1 MDDRMAID
9 ILDTGHDALPELLF
23 GCHPDV
29 TQDRA
34 GKLGEEALDE
44 IEPGA
49 VDGREGEHEAAARSS
64 GEPASGLLRYMSGM
78 IVENQ
83 LNRGAGRIGGIKE
96 PEEFD
101 ELAAAVAVS
110 DQGMNL
116 PGEQINTSQ
125 QAKRTMPFVLMIARQ
140 SRVDAGLGRQI
151 GRGRCNGLDSWFF
164 VVVDD
169 CSNSTS
175 RRSR

>member
-83 LNRGAGRIGGIKE
+83 LNRSAGRIGRIKE
-96 PEEFD
+96 SEEFD
-101 ELAAAVAVS
+101 ELAAAA
-110 DQGMNL
+110 
-116 PGEQINTSQ
+116 
-125 QAKRTMPFVLMIARQ
+125 PFNGCSA
-140 SRVDAGLGRQI
+140 AGLSNVGSL
-151 GRGRCNGLDSWFF
+151 RGNRRLWR
-164 VVVDD
+164 
-169 CSNSTS
+169 STAWSVIWVNDTFWGNDTWREVGCRIRDVSSS
-175 RRSR
+175 RSGSAFPFP

>member
-1 MDDRMAID
+1 MAID
-9 ILDTGHDALPELLF
+9 ILDTGHDALPELLL
-23 GCHPDV
+23 GWHPDV

-34 GKLGEEALDE
+34 SKLGEEALDE
-44 IEPGA
+44 IEPRA
-49 VDGREGEHEAAARSS
+49 VDGREGELEAASRSS
-64 GEPASGLLRYMSGM
+64 GEPTSGLLRYMSGM
-78 IVENQ
+78 IIENQ

-116 PGEQINTSQ
+116 PGEQINPSQ
-125 QAKRTMPFVLMIARQ
+125 QAERTMPFVLMIARE

-164 VVVDD
+164 IVGDYGYRLARFLRFG
-169 CSNSTS
+169 SLF
-175 RRSR
+175 

>member
-1 MDDRMAID
+1 MAID
-9 ILDTGHDALPELLF
+9 ILDTGHDALPELLL
-23 GCHPDV
+23 GCHTNV

-49 VDGREGEHEAAARSS
+49 VDEREGELEAAGRSS
-64 GEPASGLLRYMSGM
+64 GAPASGLLRYMSGM

-83 LNRGAGRIGGIKE
+83 LNRGAGRIGSIKE

-116 PGEQINTSQ
+116 PGEQINPSQ
-125 QAKRTMPFVLMIARQ
+125 QAERTMPLVLMIARE
-140 SRVDAGLGRQI
+140 SRVDDGLGRQI
-151 GRGRCNGLDSWFF
+151 GRRRCNGLDSWFL
-164 VVVDD
+164 
-169 CSNSTS
+169 SYS
-175 RRSR
+175 RRRWRPACAVSEIW

>member
-1 MDDRMAID
+1 MNSRLRCRSLTRIWDSGRAID
-9 ILDTGHDALPELLF
+9 ILDTGHDALPELLL

-49 VDGREGEHEAAARSS
+49 VDGREGKLEAAARSR

-83 LNRGAGRIGGIKE
+83 LNRGADRIGGIKE

-101 ELAAAVAVS
+101 ELAAA
-110 DQGMNL
+110 
-116 PGEQINTSQ
+116 
-125 QAKRTMPFVLMIARQ
+125 R
-140 SRVDAGLGRQI
+140 
-151 GRGRCNGLDSWFF
+151 W
-164 VVVDD
+164 
-169 CSNSTS
+169 
-175 RRSR
+175 RSRTRA

>member
-1 MDDRMAID
+1 M
-9 ILDTGHDALPELLF
+9 TGLRLTSSIPVMMRRPELLF

-49 VDGREGEHEAAARSS
+49 VDWREGELEAAARSS

-83 LNRGAGRIGGIKE
+83 LNRSAGRIGGIKE
-96 PEEFD
+96 SEEFD
-101 ELAAAVAVS
+101 ELAAAARLS
-110 DQGMNL
+110 TDALL
-116 PGEQINTSQ
+116 PASLMLARCGAIEGSGEV
-125 QAKRTMPFVLMIARQ
+125 P
-140 SRVDAGLGRQI
+140 LGA
-151 GRGRCNGLDSWFF
+151 
-164 VVVDD
+164 
-169 CSNSTS
+169 
-175 RRSR
+175 